1 MFSRRPILLVLLLAL
16 AVCGISVHAQE
27 ATEAA
32 SGEMTDITLSMTF
45 VPNIQFAPVYVALA
59 KGYFAEEGINLELEY
74 LNEPDIVELLAAGQR
89 QFGVVSGEQVIM
101 ARAGERPV
109 VFIYEW
115 FQKFPVGI
123 AVPADSGI
131 ESVADLAGRKV
142 GIPGRFGASYSG
154 LTAILAANGLTESDI
169 NLQEIGFNATEVLC
183 VGGVDAAV
191 VYINNEPLQIQER
204 CTDVSVFP
212 VSEFAD
218 LVSNGLVTSED
229 VIANN
234 PELVARFVR
243 AFDRGLRDTINN
255 PPEAYLLS
263 ADYIENLPL
272 DDEFRAGLESFAAE
286 RVEFLATNPS
296 PEANAQA
303 RLIIRDSLAE
313 QFEGNEGLLQME
325 ILYNTIDLWDAE
337 QLGYS
342 DPVSWEVTQGILG
355 SMSVL
360 PQEIDTSLAFTNDF
374 LPVNG

>member
-1 MFSRRPILLVLLLAL
+1 MFSRRLILMVLLLTL
-16 AVCGISVHAQE
+16 AVSGVHAQE
-27 ATEAA
+27 ATTEV
-32 SGEMTDITLSMTF
+32 SGEMVDITLSMTF
-45 VPNIQFAPVYVALA
+45 VPNIQFAPIYVAQA
-59 KGYFAEEGINLELEY
+59 KGYFAEEGINLDVEY
-74 LNEPDIVELLAAGQR
+74 LNEPDIVELIAAGQR

-109 VFIYEW
+109 VFVYEW
-115 FQKFPVGI
+115 FQQFPVGI
-123 AVPADSGI
+123 AAPVDSGI
-131 ESVADLAGRKV
+131 TSVADLAGRKV

-154 LTAILAANGLTESDI
+154 LTALLAANGMSESDI
-169 NLQEIGFNATEVLC
+169 NLQEIGYNAAEVLC

-204 CTDVSVFP
+204 CTDVVVFP

-229 VIANN
+229 VIAND
-234 PELVARFVR
+234 PELVTAFVR

-272 DDEFRAGLESFAAE
+272 DDAFRAGLEGFAAE
-286 RVEFLATNPS
+286 RVEFLTTNPS
-296 PEANAQA
+296 QEAITQS
-303 RLIIRDSLAE
+303 RVIIRDSLAE
-313 QFEGNEGLLQME
+313 QFAGNEGLLQIE
-325 ILYNTIDLWDAE
+325 VLYNTIDLWDAE

-342 DPVSWEVTQGILG
+342 DPVSWDVTQGILN
-355 SMSVL
+355 SMSLL
-360 PQEIDTSLAFTNDF
+360 PQEIDPSLAFTNDF